1 MPTRRSKYDTYI
13 YVTKEATSDE
23 GLTSNRQVALFHYF
37 NPNGLESR
45 RIENNNRISELIDQG
60 VFNSGVSLAYGWRS
74 STYYSDCLRD
84 LALKTRVNSR
94 NLRVILELLDK
105 KVKNQEQKI
114 AEAIA

>member
-1 MPTRRSKYDTYI
+1 MPTRRSKYNTYM

-45 RIENNNRISELIDQG
+45 RIENNNRISELIEQG
-60 VFNSGVSLAYGWRS
+60 VVKSGMSLAYGWRS

-84 LALKTRVNSR
+84 LALKTRVNTR
-94 NLRVILELLDK
+94 KLRVILGLLEK
-105 KVKNQEQKI
+105 KVKNQEKKI
-114 AEAIA
+114 AESIA